1 MAYSLAESWESVTA
15 ARLWEVSRWA
25 GQTRERVYGCGWLCQ
40 PCFGLWWS
48 SISWCK
54 QFLCHM
60 AKLSAYDPK
69 AVVAVCTV
77 AWVTSQR
84 WSWQPIMSTC
94 QKSGK
99 PGKRLVSRVVGLDV
113 QSAGLACWFEK
124 MLWAARLIYLKL
136 FEWFYQ
142 QKPDSL
148 RFKDLSNPHSA
159 EVSSLWPDMKRPGRP
174 WLALQRKKRL
184 WEDEW
189 QPGNRTFQD
198 LYPTLP
204 FIPEHRCNV
213 IYNRDYIFGMEF
225 GVFPHDHHDH
235 WSLASLFFFFHFF
248 YHWPAFS
255 C

>member
-48 SISWCK
+48 SILWCK

-94 QKSGK
+94 QKSAK
-99 PGKRLVSRVVGLDV
+99 PGKCLVSRVVGLDV

-148 RFKDLSNPHSA
+148 CFKDLSNPHSA

-174 WLALQRKKRL
+174 WLALQRRKTTMGGWVATWEPHISGFIHRKKL
-184 WEDEW
+184 
-189 QPGNRTFQD
+189 F
-198 LYPTLP
+198 PTLP

-213 IYNRDYIFGMEF
+213 I
-225 GVFPHDHHDH
+225 
-235 WSLASLFFFFHFF
+235 
-248 YHWPAFS
+248 
-255 C
+255 